1 MVQARIQGEILG
13 ELDHTLIM
21 REFSEVRKEI
31 SGFMQ
36 SFGERIATL
45 EASHRAVVSILSE
58 KGSGHDFAAL
68 EKRVSAFEVD
78 INGFKENV
86 KEDIDKIKD
95 MLSQYRGAAIVLGL
109 IWPLVV
115 QWLQKALFG
124 HQ

>member
-1 MVQARIQGEILG
+1 MG
-13 ELDHTLIM
+13 ELDHNQIM
-21 REFSEVRKEI
+21 REFGEVRKEI

-68 EKRVSAFEVD
+68 EKRVNAFEHDV
-78 INGFKENV
+78 GEV
-86 KEDIDKIKD
+86 KTDVGKIKD
-95 MLSQYRGAAIVLGL
+95 MLAQWRGAAVILGL
-109 IWPLVV
+109 IWPLVF
-115 QWLQKALFG
+115 QWVQKALFG